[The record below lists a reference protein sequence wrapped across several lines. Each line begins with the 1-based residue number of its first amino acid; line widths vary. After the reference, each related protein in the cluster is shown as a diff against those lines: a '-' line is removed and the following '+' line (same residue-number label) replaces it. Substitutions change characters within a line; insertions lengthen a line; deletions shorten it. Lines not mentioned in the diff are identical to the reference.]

1 MSNPSGSS
9 STTDVPD
16 ILVGFKPIKIKYLER
31 RKRAEESIDLVAEE
45 SSLTALIYI
54 GNS

>member
-1 MSNPSGSS
+1 MSNPNGSS
-9 STTDVPD
+9 STTEVPD

-31 RKRAEESIDLVAEE
+31 RKRAEENIDLVAEE